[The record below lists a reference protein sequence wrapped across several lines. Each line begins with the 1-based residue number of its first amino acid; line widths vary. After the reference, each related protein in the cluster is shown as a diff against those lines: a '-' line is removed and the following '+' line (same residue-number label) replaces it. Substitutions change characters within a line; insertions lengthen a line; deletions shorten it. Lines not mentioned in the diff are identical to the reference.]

1 MKFNISLR
9 LFDISIS
16 DTARKHTE
24 KVVSELRDSINASLE
39 KQDYGNSILE
49 YEIIL
54 YVINMPKGY
63 EHLYTDFKPKYM
75 ERKLLT
81 SKLTGE
87 KYEINKCFNYSIK
100 IEGELYS
107 KFISSV
113 ARDSKRILASEILKS
128 LSYLDALP
136 KKVNDFDKERFRAD
150 MERFLDKEI

>member
-1 MKFNISLR
+1 MMFNISLR

-16 DTARKHTE
+16 YTARKHTE
-24 KVVSELRDSINASLE
+24 KMVSELWDNINASLE

-63 EHLYTDFKPKYM
+63 EHLYTDFKPKYI
-75 ERKLLT
+75 EHKLLT
-81 SKLTGE
+81 NKLTGE
-87 KYEINKCFNYSIK
+87 KYEINKYFNYSIK

-113 ARDSKRILASEILKS
+113 TGDSKRILASEILKS
-128 LSYLDALP
+128 LLYLDALP
-136 KKVNDFDKERFRAD
+136 KKVDDFDKEQFRAD
-150 MERFLDKEI
+150 MECFLDEEI